1 MFRWRFAATRFK
13 VKVVRCPSL
22 LRRMTSS
29 APRWLG
35 LVLAVVISALI
46 FLFRDRLA
54 DLTAYGYIGLFL
66 LNLAASATLILPAPG
81 LALAFAA
88 GGSLS
93 PLLVGLAV
101 GSGSA
106 VGELTGYLAG
116 VSGRGVIENQA
127 RYEQIRGW
135 MRSGGLWVIF
145 FLSLVPNPLFDI
157 AGITAGAM
165 RIPVWK
171 FLAATWGGK
180 VIKATLIAYAGAG
193 MMSTIGPIIQRWL
206 AR

>member
-1 MFRWRFAATRFK
+1 M
-13 VKVVRCPSL
+13 
-22 LRRMTSS
+22 
-29 APRWLG
+29 
-35 LVLAVVISALI
+35 
-46 FLFRDRLA
+46 
-54 DLTAYGYIGLFL
+54 
-66 LNLAASATLILPAPG
+66 ILPAPG

-127 RYEQIRGW
+127 RYDQIRGW

-180 VIKATLIAYAGAG
+180 VIKATLDRVCRRRDDEYGRPSDSTVVGTLMRGAYCVLRDVSYCVVRFLHSQCETTEYRIPNTRIHTMPSVLIHA
-193 MMSTIGPIIQRWL
+193 
-206 AR
+206 